1 MSNNILLI
9 SELAKQKTN
18 TTNCDTS
25 KDEYYLDG
33 VRVNA
38 DLYQFG
44 IELRATRGFRDC
56 KFGAMTASGITRS
69 EVFVYFPDELYC
81 RGVIGY
87 GDIGVN
93 EVIVK
98 YFVNSRHIRNGKIA
112 AWRDKHSVLSSANLK
127 KAIGHAKTY
136 LREFTM
142 PDIYRISKSEVGDAM
157 DKVKDES
164 YQAKR
169 KLSEAIEAGL
179 KDTGF
184 LTLEFRHMVASG
196 YQFQDAEFKE
206 RVVNY
211 LQSIDD
217 HNAVLGR
224 KVKVSMVV
232 VYPQLHE
239 QHDAKVTVYTS
250 DTPIDFNK
258 CWIATTM
265 DSAMQQSAVTHT
277 YTRSTVPEDIKG
289 AVQSLSIV
297 EVNQYVDGLGY
308 RTSNNIFYIV
318 QDV

>member
-9 SELAKQKTN
+9 SELAKQRTADNGVVNGKH
-18 TTNCDTS
+18 
-25 KDEYYLDG
+25 YLDG
-33 VRVNA
+33 VRVNRN
-38 DLYQFG
+38 LYEFG
-44 IELRATRGFRDC
+44 TELRFTRGFRDC

-98 YFVNSRHIRNGKIA
+98 YFVNSRHIKNGKIA
-112 AWRDKHSVLSSANLK
+112 AWRETHSVLSSANLK

-142 PDIYRISKSEVGDAM
+142 PDIYRISKCEVGNAIDG
-157 DKVKDES
+157 VKNET
-164 YQAKR
+164 YLAKC
-169 KLSEAIEAGL
+169 KLSESIEEGL

-184 LTLEFRHMVASG
+184 LTLEFRNMLASG

-232 VYPQLHE
+232 VYPQLNE

-258 CWIATTM
+258 GWISTTM

-308 RTSNNIFYIV
+308 RTSNNIFYVV

>member
-1 MSNNILLI
+1 MSKNILLI
-9 SELAKQKTN
+9 SELAKQRTADN
-18 TTNCDTS
+18 GVVNG
-25 KDEYYLDG
+25 EHFLDG

-44 IELRATRGFRDC
+44 IELRFTRGFRDC

-98 YFVNSRHIRNGKIA
+98 YFVNSRHIKNGKIA
-112 AWRDKHSVLSSANLK
+112 AWRETHSVLSSANLK

-142 PDIYRISKSEVGDAM
+142 PDIYRISKCEVGNAIDG
-157 DKVKDES
+157 VKNET
-164 YQAKR
+164 YLAKR
-169 KLSEAIEAGL
+169 KLIESIEEGL
-179 KDTGF
+179 RDTGF
-184 LTLEFRHMVASG
+184 LTLEFRNMLASG
-196 YQFQDAEFKE
+196 YQFQDAELKE

-217 HNAVLGR
+217 HNATMGR

-232 VYPQLHE
+232 VYPQLNE

-258 CWIATTM
+258 GWISTTM